1 MIELLDEPS
10 TELTVQDRASIA
22 LASSKTRQDLMM
34 LATKYASITEIKN
47 VAGRYECHSA
57 AMTLASARSAI
68 SKTGKSARDDATKFS
83 KAVIAEE
90 ASLIEITAPEEK
102 RLLALRDEWDAT
114 VAAEKAARELAEKA
128 RIMVI
133 TDRIASIRQYVEL
146 AASCRTAARIH
157 ELQGKLART
166 SLEGFEEFADEAA
179 VAHADAMKRVEALL
193 VEKHLQEQEQ
203 DRIKA
208 EQAAAAAKLATER
221 AEFEEAQA
229 AAKAEAD
236 RLASERH
243 AELKASMA
251 EAARMDAD
259 RLAKIANEVR
269 EQAAQRAAAQAVIDA
284 QQAELARQRAEF
296 EDQVREANRAAA
308 QVRADLEELV
318 REETQAAEQAQK
330 AIESAQEALSE
341 VCAPEAPD
349 CCAPDGL
356 CTDACS
362 NSPALTGPT
371 DSEVAWVA
379 ASEVADTF
387 NLTLEQATERLAAIR
402 DWKL

>member
-22 LASSKTRQDLMM
+22 LASSKTRQDLMIM
-34 LATKYASITEIKN
+34 ATKYASITEIKN
-47 VAGRYECHSA
+47 VAGRAECHSA
-57 AMTLASARSAI
+57 AMTLANARIAI

-146 AASCRTAARIH
+146 AASCRTAERIQS
-157 ELQGKLART
+157 LQDKLAEIVI
-166 SLEGFEEFADEAA
+166 EGFDEFQEEAESVWKQAGE
-179 VAHADAMKRVEALL
+179 KVEELL
-193 VEKHLQEQEQ
+193 TVKLEQEAEQ
-203 DRIKA
+203 ARIKA
-208 EQAAAAAKLATER
+208 EQAAAAEKLAAER
-221 AEFEEAQA
+221 AEFAAAKA

-236 RLASERH
+236 RV
-243 AELKASMA
+243 
-251 EAARMDAD
+251 EAARQHQIAIE
-259 RLAKIANEVR
+259 AK
-269 EQAAQRAAAQAVIDA
+269 EQEAQRAAAQAVIDA
-284 QQAELARQRAEF
+284 EKAELARQRKEF

-308 QVRADLEELV
+308 QVRADLADLEDLM
-318 REETQAAEQAQK
+318 REETQAAEQAQA

-341 VCAPEAPD
+341 VCAPKAPA

-371 DSEVAWVA
+371 DAEIAWVA

-387 NLTLEQATERLAAIR
+387 HLTLEQATERLAAIR